1 MKTAR
6 EYRKE
11 ARDLLGNNIFHEKWL
26 YVLLLLLLT
35 SAIIYAAASLTLGI
49 VGVILAGPLGYGVIT
64 ILLRLARHQDEK
76 ADFTYLF
83 NGFKEKFGETVI
95 VSVLTYV
102 YIFLWSLLFVIPGI
116 VKSYSYAATMYLV
129 KEKGLT
135 GNDAITESRKLMDGN
150 KFRLFC
156 LDLSFIGWYILGSL
170 CFGVGVLW
178 VEAYRGVARAAFF
191 EELLDS
197 NGGNVID
204 VK

>member
-6 EYRKE
+6 EYRKD
-11 ARDLLGNNIFHEKWL
+11 AREILGHKIFGDKWL
-26 YVLLLLLLT
+26 YVLLVLLLS
-35 SAIIYAAASLTLGI
+35 SAIIGGAASITIGI
-49 VGVILAGPLGYGVIT
+49 VGVILAGPLGYGVVT
-64 ILLRLARHQDEK
+64 VLLRLVRHQDEK
-76 ADFTYLF
+76 ADFNHLF
-83 NGFKEKFGETVI
+83 DGFKEKFGETVI

-102 YIFLWSLLFVIPGI
+102 YILLWSLLFVIPGI

-129 KEKGLT
+129 KEKGLE

-156 LDLSFIGWYILGSL
+156 LDLSFIGWYIVGAL
-170 CFGVGVLW
+170 CLGVGVLW
-178 VEAYRGVARAAFF
+178 VDAYHGVARAEFF
-191 EELLDS
+191 DELLDT